1 MRWPVMNPAPSQARK
16 PFTDGLD
23 RDFPTEIYVGGATVF
38 TVMPNGASSGQLRVR
53 PICAYKDGADPA
65 RDNAGQDTPTRGQ
78 PRPDGGRAVKTIGL
92 LGGMSWESSIVYEQ
106 IINQEVRA
114 RLAGCTPPAC

>member
-1 MRWPVMNPAPSQARK
+1 MA
-16 PFTDGLD
+16 LD
-23 RDFPTEIYVGGATVF
+23 EDEAGGATVF

-53 PICAYKDGADPA
+53 PICAYK
-65 RDNAGQDTPTRGQ
+65 TEPTRPETCWPGHTS
-78 PRPDGGRAVKTIGL
+78 PWPARPDGGRAVKTIGL

-114 RLAGCTPPAC
+114 RLGGGTPPAC

>member
-16 PFTDGLD
+16 LFTDGLD

-53 PICAYKDGADPA
+53 PICAYKTEPTRPETMPA
-65 RDNAGQDTPTRGQ
+65 RTPQPVASPGQT
-78 PRPDGGRAVKTIGL
+78 DG
-92 LGGMSWESSIVYEQ
+92 E
-106 IINQEVRA
+106 
-114 RLAGCTPPAC
+114 P